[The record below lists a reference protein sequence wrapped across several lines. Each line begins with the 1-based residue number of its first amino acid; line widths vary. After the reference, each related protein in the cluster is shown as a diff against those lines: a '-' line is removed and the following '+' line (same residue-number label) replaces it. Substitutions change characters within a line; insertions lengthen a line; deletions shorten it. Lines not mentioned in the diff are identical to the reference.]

1 MSTQAGASAA
11 TTATYRSCERVT
23 PVTAR
28 GARRSHLSVIEAA
41 FANLREMETKM
52 TKLYCILAAVIVFAP
67 VALAAVSQAAR
78 IGI

>member
-11 TTATYRSCERVT
+11 TTATCRSCERVT

-28 GARRSHLSVIEAA
+28 RARRSHLSLIEALI
-41 FANLREMETKM
+41 ANLREMETNM

-67 VALAAVSQAAR
+67 VALAAVSQAAQ
-78 IGI
+78 IVA